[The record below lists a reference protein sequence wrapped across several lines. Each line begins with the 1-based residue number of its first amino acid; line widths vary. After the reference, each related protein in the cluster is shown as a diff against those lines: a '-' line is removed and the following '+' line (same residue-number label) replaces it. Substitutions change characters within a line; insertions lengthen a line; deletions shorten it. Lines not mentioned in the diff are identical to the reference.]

1 MTKRLILDHPALR
14 RLFFFGALATRGV
27 TLGVRGIARDGEGR
41 VFLVRHTYLSGW
53 HLPGGGV
60 ERGETAEEAMV
71 REFREEGDIRTEGPL
86 RLLGLFHNNAGSAL
100 DHVALYEAPAFTV
113 LRPKAPDREIAE
125 GGFFPADALPEGTSR
140 GTLARLREFREGLSP
155 ALRW

>member
-1 MTKRLILDHPALR
+1 MTGRLILDRPAFR
-14 RLFFFGALATRGV
+14 RLFFLGALATRGM
-27 TLGVRGIARDGEGR
+27 TLGVRGIALDAAGR
-41 VFLVRHTYLSGW
+41 VYLVRHTYLSGW

-60 ERGETAEEAMV
+60 ERGETAEAAMV
-71 REFREEGDIRTEGPL
+71 REFREEGEIRAEGPL
-86 RLLGLFHNNAGSAL
+86 RLHGLFHNAAGTSR
-100 DHVALYEAPAFTV
+100 DHVAVYVAPAFTV

-140 GTLARLREFREGLSP
+140 GTAARLREVRDGLSP